1 MSSKELESKFTYFQ
15 FNKNNDF
22 PIYVKVQTSDFDPDL
37 ISFLRSLRFEELSN
51 SEADIAKKTIES
63 SPRARVLNIE
73 EASLVVARQIAGA
86 RESDRYGAE
95 SIVTKTGYKVYRYRN
110 IGMMVF
116 SMVSKEWKLGCF
128 PDFGN
133 VDNEIHCRVVINRFL
148 SWALAPLGYI
158 GFWGTPVEEGLVIQR
173 YIDTKGEAVFINVM
187 DRTILSMDGEKRLRY
202 NYSLIR
208 LDPIL
213 RERSTEMSFETLLSF
228 LSVNNTYFGET
239 GQPDFVRQM
248 LQTLAKMSAGIN
260 YPKDNFR
267 PRQPARLD

>member
-1 MSSKELESKFTYFQ
+1 
-15 FNKNNDF
+15 
-22 PIYVKVQTSDFDPDL
+22 
-37 ISFLRSLRFEELSN
+37 
-51 SEADIAKKTIES
+51 
-63 SPRARVLNIE
+63 
-73 EASLVVARQIAGA
+73 
-86 RESDRYGAE
+86 
-95 SIVTKTGYKVYRYRN
+95 
-110 IGMMVF
+110 
-116 SMVSKEWKLGCF
+116 
-128 PDFGN
+128 
-133 VDNEIHCRVVINRFL
+133 
-148 SWALAPLGYI
+148 
-158 GFWGTPVEEGLVIQR
+158 
-173 YIDTKGEAVFINVM
+173 M